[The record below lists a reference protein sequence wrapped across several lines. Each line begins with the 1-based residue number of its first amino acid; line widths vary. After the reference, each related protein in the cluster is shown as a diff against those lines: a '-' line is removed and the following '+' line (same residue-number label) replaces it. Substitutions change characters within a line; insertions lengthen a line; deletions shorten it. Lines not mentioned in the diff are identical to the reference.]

1 MKTKELAGAIREAVA
16 GISKIKPSS
25 PCLSDDVLERITTG
39 NSPASERRYVED
51 HIDACAKCRGDLAVY
66 FKLERTHYQK

>member
-1 MKTKELAGAIREAVA
+1 MKTEKLTSAIREAVA

-39 NSPASERRYVED
+39 KSLAFERRYVEE
-51 HIDACAKCRGDLAVY
+51 HIDACAKCCGDLAVY
-66 FKLERTHYQK
+66 FKLERTNYQK